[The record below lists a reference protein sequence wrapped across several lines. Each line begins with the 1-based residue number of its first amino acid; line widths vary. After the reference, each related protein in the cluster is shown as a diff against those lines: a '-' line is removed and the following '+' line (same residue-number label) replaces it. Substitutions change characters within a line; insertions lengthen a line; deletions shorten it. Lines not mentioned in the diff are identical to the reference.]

1 MQKVL
6 VTTLVCAVVISWLSG
21 CATSVKRSDSQAGS
35 QNGYT
40 ANNSTASGSNGTAG
54 SSASGNSDENAKA
67 DPLSSFHL
75 ADSQAPEIKDEEL
88 ESIPTE
94 VNPLV
99 EKWITYFQGRGHDHM
114 ERYLSRSTRYEK
126 LMKKVLRD
134 NGVPE
139 DLFYIALIES
149 GFTARATSHAS
160 AVGYWQFIRGTGK
173 RYGLEISKFV
183 DERRDPVMATQ
194 AAAEYFKG
202 LYSVFGSWYLSMAS
216 YNVGENRVKK
226 EVMKNTTRDFWELAK
241 KSRLPKETINYVPK
255 FIAAKLIAKDPA
267 KYGFEGIDYM
277 PPVEFETVSVKT
289 SVNLRLM
296 AEKLGTNYEDFKAI
310 NPKFKG
316 EIAPLRGNTLNLRV
330 PPDVKDRAL
339 AAANDSSVEKVEYV
353 ADKGETEQYRIRSGD
368 SLHTIA
374 RRYRTTVAY
383 LRDLNDIPKG
393 KKLRVGMKLMVPDRT
408 PVRPSVVRAQ
418 SSGPVHA
425 PTIASQSN
433 VDSSSGAQTQA
444 AIAGTKAV
452 EQATATASTSV
463 KSLSSD
469 LSDGASKYYI
479 VQNGDSLFSIAQKYN
494 TTVAELKK
502 LNKIRRGRMIKI
514 GLKLRL
520 PGDVNNGD
528 DHPENSKSTQNS
540 GRRHTKS
547 KVHVVRRGDT
557 LLKIADRY
565 DVSVQQ
571 LKNKNKMKKISK
583 VLVGERLLIPRAI
596 ASE

>member
-1 MQKVL
+1 MQKFF
-6 VTTLVCAVVISWLSG
+6 VTTLVCALVISWLGG
-21 CATSVKRSDSQAGS
+21 CATSVKQAGS
-35 QNGYT
+35 PSESQKGGIANGSGAQGS
-40 ANNSTASGSNGTAG
+40 ANGISDDSN
-54 SSASGNSDENAKA
+54 KA
-67 DPLSSFHL
+67 DRLSSFRL
-75 ADSQAPEIKDEEL
+75 ADSQEPEMKDEEL
-88 ESIPTE
+88 ETIPTE

-267 KYGFEGIDYM
+267 KYGFDGIDYM
-277 PPVEFETVSVKT
+277 PPVEFETITIKS
-289 SVNLRLM
+289 SVNLRVM

-316 EIAPLRGNTLNLRV
+316 EIAPLRGTSLNLRV
-330 PPDVKDRAL
+330 PPNVKDLAL
-339 AAANDSSVEKVEYV
+339 AAANESMVDKVEYV

-408 PVRPSVVRAQ
+408 PVRVTAVRTA
-418 SSGPVHA
+418 SSPTKPASEA
-425 PTIASQSN
+425 PTAAPAQIA
-433 VDSSSGAQTQA
+433 VA
-444 AIAGTKAV
+444 AVKAM
-452 EQATATASTSV
+452 EQATATSQ
-463 KSLSSD
+463 
-469 LSDGASKYYI
+469 GASPVKTISAELSEGSSKFYI

-502 LNKIRRGRMIKI
+502 INKIRRGRMIKI

-520 PGDVNNGD
+520 PGDLTGGD
-528 DHPENSKSTQNS
+528 DRSDNSKSTQSQNS
-540 GRRHTKS
+540 GRRHIKN
-547 KVHVVRRGDT
+547 KVHVVRRGET
-557 LLKIADRY
+557 LHKIAGHY
-565 DVSVQQ
+565 DVSLRD
-571 LKNKNKMKKISK
+571 LKEKNKMKRVSK
-583 VLVGERLLIPRAI
+583 LLVGERLLIPRAV